1 MIHFVSA
8 GNSLRDT
15 LCRMDEWKAEWIEE
29 RRQSERKEKKKRW
42 MSSEREGGREGKL
55 NGGGRKGG
63 EGPERRGRSGVKR
76 EGG

>member
-15 LCRMDEWKAEWIEE
+15 LCRMDEWKAEWIDE
-29 RRQSERKEKKKRW
+29 RRQSERKEKKE
-42 MSSEREGGREGKL
+42 MDEFREGGREGKL